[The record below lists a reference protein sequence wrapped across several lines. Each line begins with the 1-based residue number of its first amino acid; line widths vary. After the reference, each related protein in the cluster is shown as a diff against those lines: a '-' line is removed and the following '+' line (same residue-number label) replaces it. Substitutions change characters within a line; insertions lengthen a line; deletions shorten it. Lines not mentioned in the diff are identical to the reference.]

1 MWEIAAGMISR
12 VILHMKDWLSNVAR
26 VKLQSLS
33 GSLATD
39 APLIFTL
46 KRVIAVHIPN
56 ATLQGGGA
64 LVMSSACEVYVPHS
78 LPPEVG

>member
-33 GSLATD
+33 GSLLWSSLSSFTALRHSFFLLD
-39 APLIFTL
+39 NFRVAVCSRKVSLI
-46 KRVIAVHIPN
+46 R
-56 ATLQGGGA
+56 
-64 LVMSSACEVYVPHS
+64 C
-78 LPPEVG
+78 